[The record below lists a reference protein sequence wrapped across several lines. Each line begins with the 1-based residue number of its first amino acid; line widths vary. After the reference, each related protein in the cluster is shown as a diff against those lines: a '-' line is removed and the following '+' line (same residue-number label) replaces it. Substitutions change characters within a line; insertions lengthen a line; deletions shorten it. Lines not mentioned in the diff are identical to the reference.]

1 VVRSPSATAAN
12 AIVGFGGDAAA
23 TDWASGIALTGVD
36 GSTKAK
42 IVAALALIS
51 ILLFQMRGPRRD
63 SMVIDEK
70 LDAHI
75 LEITKTLALKVD
87 SGACKNIRMRK
98 RQPRPSLRV
107 PASFIESA
115 TSPKKI
121 CPLPEIGIGGRAW
134 KVFLAMPERFG
145 YFPSVFCAKFCIEL
159 SMLKTKVYEHLINL
173 KLLFPLSI

>member
-12 AIVGFGGDAAA
+12 AIAGFDGDAAA

-42 IVAALALIS
+42 IVEASALIS
-51 ILLFQMRGPRRD
+51 ILVFQMRGQRRD
-63 SMVIDEK
+63 SMVIGEK

-107 PASFIESA
+107 PASFIEST

-121 CPLPEIGIGGRAW
+121 CPLPEIGTGGAPG
-134 KVFLAMPERFG
+134 KFFLQCLNILVI
-145 YFPSVFCAKFCIEL
+145 FPPSFVQNSV
-159 SMLKTKVYEHLINL
+159 
-173 KLLFPLSI
+173 

>member
-1 VVRSPSATAAN
+1 MVRSPSATAAN
-12 AIVGFGGDAAA
+12 AIAGFDGDAAA

-42 IVAALALIS
+42 IVEASALIS
-51 ILLFQMRGPRRD
+51 ILVFQMRGQRRD
-63 SMVIDEK
+63 SKVIGEK
-70 LDAHI
+70 LDVHI

-107 PASFIESA
+107 PASFIES
-115 TSPKKI
+115 TTCPKKI
-121 CPLPEIGIGGRAW
+121 CSLPGIGIGGRAW
-134 KVFLAMPERFG
+134 KVFLAMPEHSG
-145 YFPSVFCAKFCIEL
+145 YFPPVFCAKFCIEL
-159 SMLKTKVYEHLINL
+159 SMLKTKAYEYLINL